1 MAQMKIDEL
10 NTLNDISVKEN
21 SVFDYQ
27 DFIEHYF
34 DPMQI
39 SKKQKK
45 ERKELA
51 EELTDIVLYFLIWCE
66 NFPDKVT
73 SEDVQRQFQNQFK
86 EKVFGY
92 AEPSTFFDR
101 YIPLLISQLIETTLK
116 HPGEEY
122 FTSVER
128 AATIACNE
136 SNTVFGNQEYQN
148 AKALGKTKKVWLTEL
163 DDKVRTSH
171 REKESETIPIDDYF
185 IFEDCMML
193 YPHDYLNGTP
203 EQLVNC
209 RCVCSYK

>member
-10 NTLNDISVKEN
+10 NTLTQE
-21 SVFDYQ
+21 VFDYQ

-51 EELTDIVLYFLIWCE
+51 RELMDIVLYFLIWCDE
-66 NFPDKVT
+66 FPEQAKT
-73 SEDVQRQFQNQFK
+73 EDVQREFENLYK

-92 AEPSTFFDR
+92 AEPSTFFDK

-136 SNTVFGNQEYQN
+136 SNTVFGSQELAD
-148 AKALGKTKKVWLTEL
+148 AKALGKKYKQWNTEL
-163 DDKVRTSH
+163 DERVRPTH
-171 REKESETIPIDDYF
+171 QEVEGVKIPIDDLF
-185 IFEDCMML
+185 VVGESLMEFPKDTLHGADPQEI
-193 YPHDYLNGTP
+193 
-203 EQLVNC
+203 VNC
-209 RCVCSYK
+209 RCSLSFS